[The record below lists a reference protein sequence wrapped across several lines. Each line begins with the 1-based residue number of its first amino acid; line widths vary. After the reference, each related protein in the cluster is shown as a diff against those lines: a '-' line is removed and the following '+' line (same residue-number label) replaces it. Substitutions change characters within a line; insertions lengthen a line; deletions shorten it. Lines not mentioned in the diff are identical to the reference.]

1 MCCLTHQRRADL
13 KRHCIE
19 LKCKKWG
26 RAYSPTRHH
35 VSCTAPKVAQFAHEV
50 LVRVPGLHVPLE
62 EGQVLRSVVAVAARK
77 VPDVIVADA
86 VGSCMPRCR
95 RLGTRSLSGVIGN
108 VAHYPY
114 VVAGA
119 VVTFGACE
127 VLRLE
132 VAVPLLHNG
141 RLERAAAANIFFVE
155 NLKKM
160 FLVQPNCVKPGNATA
175 NFHRRNKLHFRIKSS
190 RAIRG
195 VEILKTAAH
204 APELAAKVLR
214 RHVRELVMR
223 EKPTTAVGAEIAL
236 GAIKSPVFVVT
247 TVGAV
252 VFFFHGVH
260 VEVPN

>member
-1 MCCLTHQRRADL
+1 M
-13 KRHCIE
+13 
-19 LKCKKWG
+19 
-26 RAYSPTRHH
+26 
-35 VSCTAPKVAQFAHEV
+35 
-50 LVRVPGLHVPLE
+50 PGLHVPLE

-77 VPDVIVADA
+77 VLDVIVVVADA
-86 VGSCMPRCR
+86 VGSCMLRCR
-95 RLGTRSLSGVIGN
+95 RLGTRPLSGVIAGN

-247 TVGAV
+247 PVGAV
-252 VFFFHGVH
+252 VFFFDGVH
-260 VEVPN
+260 IEVPN